1 MALFKKKRDG
11 SISVHLNGAGR
22 AFVGEIFNQVVAAE
36 NDPHHE
42 WHLAMNPPINPSA
55 NSDDPLATF
64 SRQKEMA
71 SNSELAQMTINEDTL
86 NPGEAYAWMTSLN
99 LALRATVGLH
109 NLSDEESLQMLDPEI
124 RQYVVSIQSL
134 LFGLADCL

>member
-11 SISVHLNGAGR
+11 SIAVNLNDAAR
-22 AFVGEIFNQVVAAE
+22 SFVGEIFNQVVAAE

-42 WHLAMNPPINPSA
+42 WHLLFNPPINPSA
-55 NSDDPLATF
+55 MSDDPLATF

-71 SNSELAQMTINEDTL
+71 SNSELAQMTVGEDTL
-86 NPGEAYAWMTSLN
+86 STGEAYAWMTSLT
-99 LALRATVGLH
+99 LALRATASMH
-109 NLSDEESLQMLDPEI
+109 NVIDDLSLQEIDPAV
-124 RQYVVSIQSL
+124 RQYIVTVQSL